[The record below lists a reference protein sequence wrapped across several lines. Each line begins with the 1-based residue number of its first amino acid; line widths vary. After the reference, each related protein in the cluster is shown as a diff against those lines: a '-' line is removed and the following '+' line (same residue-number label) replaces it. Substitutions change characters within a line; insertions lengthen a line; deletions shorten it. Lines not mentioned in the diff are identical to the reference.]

1 MEAIM
6 DNLESSFTINGE
18 GPIEMIRI
26 SKEGFYV
33 RGVKVE
39 QGPGEAE
46 EVYKA
51 FLEMM
56 RLHNRSKNDNYP
68 SL

>member
-6 DNLESSFTINGE
+6 DNLESSFTINTE

-56 RLHNRSKNDNYP
+56 LLHNRSKNDNYP
-68 SL
+68 SF

>member
-6 DNLESSFTINGE
+6 NNLESSFTINAE

-33 RGVKVE
+33 RGIKVE

-51 FLEMM
+51 FLEVMQ
-56 RLHNRSKNDNYP
+56 LHNRSKNDNHP
-68 SL
+68 SK